1 MRAVPNVPLL
11 WLALLLVV
19 PASSAIVYAEDA
31 GKIPGL
37 LLLVAFVLIA
47 VVDFVISRSRLEK
60 LSVEVPDLLRSTK
73 GKDCLLYTSP
83 SPRD

>member
-37 LLLVAFVLIA
+37 LLLVAFVLKRWGEPMLA
-47 VVDFVISRSRLEK
+47 VIEKRLALFTVLFVVLLVGAFFAVK
-60 LSVEVPDLLRSTK
+60 LI
-73 GKDCLLYTSP
+73 GH
-83 SPRD
+83 